1 MHKTLL
7 QDTIHNTTNIYSRN
21 YIHTYI
27 ERKKKNI
34 VSYKENEKE
43 VQVAF
48 KGVNKGVS
56 VLYLVQL
63 VVISHT

>member
-1 MHKTLL
+1 MHKLYCKTQHTLL
-7 QDTIHNTTNIYSRN
+7 YCVLQQQQTLAS
-21 YIHTYI
+21 
-27 ERKKKNI
+27 KKKENI
-34 VSYKENEKE
+34 SSYKENEKE